1 MSQMMDKS
9 TENPSNDTVS
19 TKSNGSIKS
28 DEKTSTDGGINVGM
42 MGKFRRSLR
51 LPTRKNPPS
60 PGDKESKLSPES
72 DEPAKKLDS
81 AASPQPPSPSL
92 SPGSASTSPK
102 SNQEK
107 EDDESDVS
115 SHKSR
120 PLTPSNTDPSMPK
133 FENTLNRLRES
144 IRWRRKKEVDTL
156 PSEDLKEEKGLGDGS
171 SATCL
176 ENEEKKEDEESDVS
190 SLKSKPPT
198 PSKTDPSMPG
208 FDNTLYRLRES
219 FPWRRKKEVDTLPS
233 EDLKEEKGLGDD
245 SSATCLKNEEKKEED
260 ESDVSSLKST
270 PSKTDPSMPRF
281 DNTFNRLRE
290 SIRWRRKQEVDTLP
304 SEDLKEEK
312 GLGDDSSAT
321 CLENEEKKEDEES
334 DVSSLKSKPPTPS
347 KTDPSMPRFDNTFN
361 RLRESIRWRRKK
373 EVDTLPSEDLTE
385 EKGLGDDSSATCL
398 ENEEKK
404 EDEESDVSSLK
415 SKPPTPSKTDPSM
428 PRFDNTFNRL
438 RESFP
443 WRRKKEVDT
452 LPSEDL
458 AEKGLGDDSSA
469 TCLENE
475 EKKED
480 EESDVSSL
488 KSKPPTPS
496 KTDPS
501 MPRFDNTF
509 NRLRESI
516 RWRRKKEVDT
526 LPSEDLAEKDPNN
539 TAKRKFS
546 FKQKRDEDKPPS
558 MDEKVTSTFEEYLE
572 TQAFCEATQQLI
584 DREKH
589 LFWETAE
596 ANKEA
601 VEKLAADHKALE
613 ELVWHILQQS
623 FSLSTEEAS
632 ASALKSAVKAIN
644 LEEEQDQLWKQNPQT
659 PPAWRPSEW
668 KKHHDEVV
676 QKLVNGRMDNP
687 SSPTGDQVNQSTIQ
701 ATIQSMSKQLKEDLQ
716 WVVEVVN
723 NCYPPEMDI
732 CNFYAREYHQTFMAR
747 LRKIVGSVDD
757 KDCSFLLQWVKESY
771 PEILEKPELASNINT
786 EALGNLLPDELL
798 KPLEEQYLSKQQ
810 SDLMIFIGRV
820 LDEAKK
826 EWDQGKEPKRD
837 DGCYASPV
845 AYDVIQL
852 INGVVTS
859 AHTTVGDRHKA
870 QEITS
875 NLTDFMQRYQ
885 KFHEDVIK
893 QNKRHSKA
901 LIKANLS
908 CVEKFRDFLV
918 EHDLFPENVRENCLQ
933 VLTEMKQ
940 SAHTYLL
947 TPVHKILKPHY
958 QKVGTS
964 DWLKKNTFEKL
975 LNSTEDEL
983 QELQGS
989 TQSCH
994 QELIGQLQ
1002 QEMTVEYVRRL
1013 LKGEVKLKDKDR
1025 QLKAYETVQENAER
1039 LHKLFARMGSKQDW
1053 LKEILTKIAEVLKL
1067 QDIPAIQMQIVSLGS
1082 AYPDLSEKHVSAL
1095 LKLKTNISKADR
1107 KIVKTT
1113 LSDTLKESRADPGTR
1128 KFFSKV

>member
-144 IRWRRKKEVDTL
+144 FRWRRKKEVDTL

-190 SLKSKPPT
+190 SLKSKPATPSKTDPSVPGFDNALYRLRESFPWRRKKEVPSEDLKEEKGLGDGSSATCLENEEKKEDEESDVSSLKSKPAT
-198 PSKTDPSMPG
+198 PSKTDPSMPR
-208 FDNTLYRLRES
+208 FDNTFNRLRES

-233 EDLKEEKGLGDD
+233 EDLKEEKGLGDG
-245 SSATCLKNEEKKEED
+245 SSATCLENEEKKEDE
-260 ESDVSSLKST
+260 ESDVSSLKSKPAT

-312 GLGDDSSAT
+312 
-321 CLENEEKKEDEES
+321 
-334 DVSSLKSKPPTPS
+334 
-347 KTDPSMPRFDNTFN
+347 
-361 RLRESIRWRRKK
+361 
-373 EVDTLPSEDLTE
+373 
-385 EKGLGDDSSATCL
+385 
-398 ENEEKK
+398 
-404 EDEESDVSSLK
+404 
-415 SKPPTPSKTDPSM
+415 
-428 PRFDNTFNRL
+428 
-438 RESFP
+438 
-443 WRRKKEVDT
+443 
-452 LPSEDL
+452 
-458 AEKGLGDDSSA
+458 
-469 TCLENE
+469 
-475 EKKED
+475 
-480 EESDVSSL
+480 
-488 KSKPPTPS
+488 
-496 KTDPS
+496 
-501 MPRFDNTF
+501 
-509 NRLRESI
+509 
-516 RWRRKKEVDT
+516 
-526 LPSEDLAEKDPNN
+526 DPNN
-539 TAKRKFS
+539 RSQKRKFY

-558 MDEKVTSTFEEYLE
+558 MDEKVTPTFEEYLE
-572 TQAFCEATQQLI
+572 RQAFCEATQELI

-589 LFWETAE
+589 LFWETAEAE

-613 ELVWHILQQS
+613 EHVWQILQQS
-623 FSLSTEEAS
+623 FSLSSEEAS

-644 LEEEQDQLWKQNPQT
+644 LEEEQDQLWKQNSQT

-668 KKHHDEVV
+668 KKHHDKVLHE
-676 QKLVNGRMDNP
+676 LVNGRMDNP

-701 ATIQSMSKQLKEDLQ
+701 ATIQSMGKQLKDDLQ
-716 WVVEVVN
+716 QVVEKVN

-732 CNFYAREYHQTFMAR
+732 CNFYARQYHQTVKAR
-747 LRKIVGSVDD
+747 LRKIVGSVGSVD
-757 KDCSFLLQWVKESY
+757 DCSFLLQWVKESY

-810 SDLMIFIGRV
+810 SDLMIFIDRV

-826 EWDQGKEPKRD
+826 EWDQGKEPTRD

-845 AYDVIQL
+845 AYDVIQF
-852 INGVVTS
+852 IYGIVTS
-859 AHTTVGDRHKA
+859 AHKIVDGHKA
-870 QEITS
+870 QKITS

-893 QNKRHSKA
+893 QNKPHSKA
-901 LIKANLS
+901 FIKANLS
-908 CVEKFRDFLV
+908 CVEKFRDFF
-918 EHDLFPENVRENCLQ
+918 EKHDLFPENVRENCLP

-947 TPVHKILKPHY
+947 TSVRKVLKPHY

-989 TQSCH
+989 SQSSY
-994 QELIGQLQ
+994 QELIGRLQ
-1002 QEMTVEYVRRL
+1002 QEVTVEYVQRL
-1013 LKGEVKLKDKDR
+1013 LKGEVKLKDSN
-1025 QLKAYETVQENAER
+1025 QQQKAYETVQENGEK
-1039 LHKLFARMGSKQDW
+1039 LHELFARMGSKQDW

-1082 AYPDLSEKHVSAL
+1082 AYPDLSEKHLSAL
-1095 LKLKTNISKADR
+1095 LKLKANLSKVD
-1107 KIVKTT
+1107 KKTIKTT
-1113 LSDTLKESRADPGTR
+1113 VLDILKESHTNAETRA
-1128 KFFSKV
+1128 FFSKVEVTGS

>member
-1 MSQMMDKS
+1 MDKS

-42 MGKFRRSLR
+42 MGKFRRSFR
-51 LPTRKNPPS
+51 LPTWKNPPS

-81 AASPQPPSPSL
+81 AASTQPPSPSL
-92 SPGSASTSPK
+92 SPGSASTSSK
-102 SNQEK
+102 NNQKK

-120 PLTPSNTDPSMPK
+120 QLTRSNTDHGGSILSREAQTSLSPATSSCLSGRTPRCSQASREIEGPPPGHVQSTSPRRCPGEPIIPK
-133 FENTLNRLRES
+133 FDNTLNRLRES
-144 IRWRRKKEVDTL
+144 FRWRRKKEVDTL
-156 PSEDLKEEKGLGDGS
+156 PSEDLKEEKDLGDGS

-198 PSKTDPSMPG
+198 PSKTD
-208 FDNTLYRLRES
+208 
-219 FPWRRKKEVDTLPS
+219 
-233 EDLKEEKGLGDD
+233 LGD
-245 SSATCLKNEEKKEED
+245 
-260 ESDVSSLKST
+260 
-270 PSKTDPSMPRF
+270 
-281 DNTFNRLRE
+281 
-290 SIRWRRKQEVDTLP
+290 
-304 SEDLKEEK
+304 
-312 GLGDDSSAT
+312 GSSAT

-373 EVDTLPSEDLTE
+373 EVDTLPSEDL
-385 EKGLGDDSSATCL
+385 
-398 ENEEKK
+398 
-404 EDEESDVSSLK
+404 
-415 SKPPTPSKTDPSM
+415 
-428 PRFDNTFNRL
+428 
-438 RESFP
+438 
-443 WRRKKEVDT
+443 
-452 LPSEDL
+452 
-458 AEKGLGDDSSA
+458 AEKDLGDDSSA

-526 LPSEDLAEKDPNN
+526 LPSEDLAEKDLGDDSSATCLENEE
-539 TAKRKFS
+539 KKE
-546 FKQKRDEDKPPS
+546 DEESDVSSLKSKPPTPSKTDSS
-558 MDEKVTSTFEEYLE
+558 MPRFDNTFNRLRESIRWRRKKEVDTLPSEDLKEEKVTSTFEEFLE
-572 TQAFCEATQQLI
+572 MQAFCEATQQLI

-613 ELVWHILQQS
+613 ECVWQIVQQS
-623 FSLSTEEAS
+623 LSLSTEEAS
-632 ASALKSAVKAIN
+632 VSALKSAVKAIN
-644 LEEEQDQLWKQNPQT
+644 LEEEQDQLWKQRCQT

-668 KKHHDEVV
+668 KKRHDEVV

-687 SSPTGDQVNQSTIQ
+687 SSPTGDQMNQSTIQ
-701 ATIQSMSKQLKEDLQ
+701 ATIQSMGRQLKEDLH
-716 WVVEVVN
+716 WVVEEVK

-732 CNFYAREYHQTFMAR
+732 CNFYARQYHQTFKAR

-757 KDCSFLLQWVKESY
+757 KDCSFLLRWVNESY
-771 PEILEKPELASNINT
+771 PEMFDKPELASNINT
-786 EALGNLLPDELL
+786 EVLGNLLPDELL
-798 KPLEEQYLSKQQ
+798 KPLEEKYLSKQQ
-810 SDLMIFIGRV
+810 SDLMMFIDRV
-820 LDEAKK
+820 LNEAKK
-826 EWDQGKEPKRD
+826 EWDQGKEPTRD
-837 DGCYASPV
+837 DGCYVSPV
-845 AYDVIQL
+845 AYDVIQF
-852 INGVVTS
+852 INGIVTS
-859 AHTTVGDRHKA
+859 AQKVVGDRHKA
-870 QEITS
+870 QKITS
-875 NLTDFMQRYQ
+875 NLTDFMQRY
-885 KFHEDVIK
+885 KEFHEDIIK
-893 QNKRHSKA
+893 QNKLHSKA
-901 LIKANLS
+901 FIKANLS
-908 CVEKFRDFLV
+908 CVEQFRDFLV
-918 EHDLFPENVRENCLQ
+918 KHNLFTEDVRKNCLQ

-975 LNSTEDEL
+975 LKSTEEEL

-989 TQSCH
+989 SQSSY
-994 QELIGQLQ
+994 QELIGRLH
-1002 QEMTVEYVRRL
+1002 QEVTVEYVQRL
-1013 LKGEVKLKDKDR
+1013 LKGEVKLKDSN
-1025 QLKAYETVQENAER
+1025 QQQKAYETVKENAEK
-1039 LHKLFARMGSKQDW
+1039 LHELFAKMGSKKDW
-1053 LKEILTKIAEVLKL
+1053 LKEILTNIAEVLKL

-1095 LKLKTNISKADR
+1095 LKLKANLSKVD
-1107 KIVKTT
+1107 KKTIKTT
-1113 LSDTLKESRADPGTR
+1113 VLDILKESHTNVETGA
-1128 KFFSKV
+1128 FFSKVEVMGS

>member
-144 IRWRRKKEVDTL
+144 FRWRRKKEVDTL

-190 SLKSKPPT
+190 SLKSKPATPSKTDPSVPGFDNALYRLRESFPWRRKKEVPSEDLKEEKGLGDGSSATCLENEEKKEEEESDVSSLKSKPAT
-198 PSKTDPSMPG
+198 PSKTDPSMPR
-208 FDNTLYRLRES
+208 FDNTFNRLRES
-219 FPWRRKKEVDTLPS
+219 FRWRRKKEVDTLPS
-233 EDLKEEKGLGDD
+233 EDLKEEKGLGD
-245 SSATCLKNEEKKEED
+245 
-260 ESDVSSLKST
+260 
-270 PSKTDPSMPRF
+270 
-281 DNTFNRLRE
+281 
-290 SIRWRRKQEVDTLP
+290 
-304 SEDLKEEK
+304 
-312 GLGDDSSAT
+312 GSSAT
-321 CLENEEKKEDEES
+321 CLENEEKKEEEES

-361 RLRESIRWRRKK
+361 RLRESFRWRRKQ
-373 EVDTLPSEDLTE
+373 EVDTLPSEDLKE
-385 EKGLGDDSSATCL
+385 EKGLGDGSSATCL

-404 EDEESDVSSLK
+404 EEEESDVSSLK
-415 SKPPTPSKTDPSM
+415 SKPATPSKTDPSM

-458 AEKGLGDDSSA
+458 AEK
-469 TCLENE
+469 
-475 EKKED
+475 
-480 EESDVSSL
+480 
-488 KSKPPTPS
+488 
-496 KTDPS
+496 
-501 MPRFDNTF
+501 
-509 NRLRESI
+509 
-516 RWRRKKEVDT
+516 
-526 LPSEDLAEKDPNN
+526 DPNN
-539 TAKRKFS
+539 RSQKRKFS

-558 MDEKVTSTFEEYLE
+558 MDEKVTPTFEEYLE
-572 TQAFCEATQQLI
+572 RQAFCEATQELI

-589 LFWETAE
+589 LFWETAEAE

-613 ELVWHILQQS
+613 EHVWHILQQS
-623 FSLSTEEAS
+623 FSLSSEEAS

-644 LEEEQDQLWKQNPQT
+644 LEEEQDQLWKQNSQT

-668 KKHHDEVV
+668 KKHHDKVLHE
-676 QKLVNGRMDNP
+676 LVNGRMDNP

-701 ATIQSMSKQLKEDLQ
+701 ATIQSMGKQLKDDLQ
-716 WVVEVVN
+716 QVVEKVN

-732 CNFYAREYHQTFMAR
+732 CNFYARQYHQTVKAR
-747 LRKIVGSVDD
+747 LRKIVGSVGSVD
-757 KDCSFLLQWVKESY
+757 DCSFLLQWVKESY

-810 SDLMIFIGRV
+810 SDLMIFIDRV

-826 EWDQGKEPKRD
+826 EWDQGKEPTRD
-837 DGCYASPV
+837 DGCYVSPV

-852 INGVVTS
+852 INGIVTS
-859 AHTTVGDRHKA
+859 AHITVRDRHKA

-875 NLTDFMQRYQ
+875 NLTDFMQRY
-885 KFHEDVIK
+885 KEFHEDIIR
-893 QNKRHSKA
+893 QNKPHSKA
-901 LIKANLS
+901 FIKANLS
-908 CVEKFRDFLV
+908 CVEKFRDFF
-918 EHDLFPENVRENCLQ
+918 EKHDLFPENVRENCLQ

-947 TPVHKILKPHY
+947 TSVRKVLKPHY

-989 TQSCH
+989 SQSSY
-994 QELIGQLQ
+994 QELIGRLQ
-1002 QEMTVEYVRRL
+1002 QEVTVEYVQRL
-1013 LKGEVKLKDKDR
+1013 LKGEVKLKDSN
-1025 QLKAYETVQENAER
+1025 QQQKACETVQENAER
-1039 LHKLFARMGSKQDW
+1039 LHELFARMGSKQDW

-1082 AYPDLSEKHVSAL
+1082 AYPDLSEKHLSAL
-1095 LKLKTNISKADR
+1095 LKLKANLSKVD
-1107 KIVKTT
+1107 KKTIKTT
-1113 LSDTLKESRADPGTR
+1113 VLDILKESHTNAETRA
-1128 KFFSKV
+1128 FFSKVEVTGS